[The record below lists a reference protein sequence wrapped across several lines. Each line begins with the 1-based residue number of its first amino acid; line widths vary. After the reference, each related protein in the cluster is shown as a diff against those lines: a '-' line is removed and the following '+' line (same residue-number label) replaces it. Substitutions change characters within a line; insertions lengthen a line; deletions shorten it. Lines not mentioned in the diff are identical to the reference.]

1 MNKDDAAVSDAQIAL
16 LNETTVHFTAEAFEE
31 LCVLLDAPV
40 AEVPEKVRERLS
52 RPALWKT
59 AKGS

>member
-1 MNKDDAAVSDAQIAL
+1 MNKNDAAVSKAQIAL

-31 LCVLLDAPV
+31 FCVLLDAPV

-52 RPALWKT
+52 RPAPWKT

>member
-1 MNKDDAAVSDAQIAL
+1 MNKDDPAVSDVQIAL

-31 LCVLLDAPV
+31 FRLLLDEPV
-40 AEVPEKVRERLS
+40 AEIPEKVRERLL
-52 RPALWKT
+52 RPAPWKT